1 MINIII
7 SIFFSIFFNIIIE
20 NYVLNFCIAGGY
32 VDLTSTIS
40 IQSKENLSS
49 DISNTSLESDAVF
62 FKIAE
67 YVKANS
73 DEVKKIN
80 GIFLYHIL
88 VKGKL
93 QAQWSKYTFSFLNL
107 C

>member
-1 MINIII
+1 M
-7 SIFFSIFFNIIIE
+7 
-20 NYVLNFCIAGGY
+20 NFCIAGGY
-32 VDLTSTIS
+32 VDLKNTIS

-49 DISNTSLESDAVF
+49 DINNTSLESDAVF

-80 GIFLYHIL
+80 GVFLYQIL

-93 QAQWSKYTFSFLNL
+93 QAQWSKYIFSFLNL